1 VGEQHF
7 TLASSVVAGKRRAI
21 DFGFEQFSRRTYA
34 RKNAAWGLWSGEWNV
49 AIELVLPELDLP
61 GVAVVVSA
69 WHGKVG
75 EKVVEGDRL
84 VEVTAGDVTVDLAA
98 PASGVLAERCVRMDE
113 RLTVGQILARI
124 RPE

>member
-1 VGEQHF
+1 M
-7 TLASSVVAGKRRAI
+7 
-21 DFGFEQFSRRTYA
+21 
-34 RKNAAWGLWSGEWNV
+34 NGLV
-49 AIELVLPELDLP
+49 ELCLEDLDLP

-75 EKVVEGDRL
+75 ERVVEGDRL

-98 PASGVLAERCVRMDE
+98 PASGVLVERCVRTDE
-113 RLTVGQILARI
+113 RLTVGQVLARI